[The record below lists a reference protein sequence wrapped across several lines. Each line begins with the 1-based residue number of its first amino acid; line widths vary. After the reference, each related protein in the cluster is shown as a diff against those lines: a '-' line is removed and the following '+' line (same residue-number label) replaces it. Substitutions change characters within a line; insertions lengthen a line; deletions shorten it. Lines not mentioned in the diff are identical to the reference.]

1 MNLYCHINNKYQL
14 FLNIYYIYYSLAFT
28 SVTEAS
34 DAGLSI
40 KTLRSPMLPFRS
52 GSTGSK
58 NSRLSANSH
67 FRNTS
72 KNSNRPKYT
81 ANTLN
86 NISSKRPTPPK
97 KKSNRPRWDMSLVKF
112 GNFDFH

>member
-1 MNLYCHINNKYQL
+1 M
-14 FLNIYYIYYSLAFT
+14 AFT

-58 NSRLSANSH
+58 NSRLSANSQ

-97 KKSNRPRWDMSLVKF
+97 KKSNRPRWDMISLVKF
-112 GNFDFH
+112 GNFDFHLKS